1 MYIKFIKG
9 ARRAESAAL
18 KSLRE
23 SGLWK
28 EQMESSSDAP
38 LVHVDSF
45 SAPSDDFSDSLQG
58 LFSLDNIMD
67 IRSSKTRNVV
77 VDQKKKKK
85 LEKQGHVDP
94 QKVQKLA
101 LTNEELMR
109 FVASWKEVCQKHSP
123 AEVHSSPKPD
133 AMVHMLFIW
142 FHPR

>member
-1 MYIKFIKG
+1 
-9 ARRAESAAL
+9 
-18 KSLRE
+18 
-23 SGLWK
+23 
-28 EQMESSSDAP
+28 MESSSDAP